1 MADTRRPYAQT
12 LCAGPMR
19 KQNLFKEESKIA
31 NIAYVRVS
39 TVEQNEARQV
49 EALKPHQIDKWFCD
63 KCSGKDTNRPQYK
76 AMLDYIREGDT
87 VFIEDFS
94 RLSRSVSDLLSIIDT
109 MQRKGVQL
117 VSLKERLD
125 TSTPQGRLMV
135 TMIAAI
141 NEFERANILERQRE
155 GIECAKARGVYKGRK
170 RISKPDN
177 WAEVYARWKCRE
189 ISAKEAME
197 ELGLKRNTFY
207 NFVKAER
214 VTSNG

>member
-1 MADTRRPYAQT
+1 M
-12 LCAGPMR
+12 
-19 KQNLFKEESKIA
+19 A

-63 KCSGKDTNRPQYK
+63 KCSGKNTDRPQFR

-87 VFIEDFS
+87 VYIEDFS

-109 MQRKGVQL
+109 MQRKGVHL

-141 NEFERANILERQRE
+141 NEFERANILERQAE
-155 GIECAKARGVYKGRK
+155 GIALAKQRGAYKGRK
-170 RISKPDN
+170 RIEKPAN
-177 WAEVYARWKCRE
+177 WSEVYARWKRRE
-189 ISAKEAME
+189 MTAKEAMK

-207 NFVKAER
+207 KFLREEKC
-214 VTSNG
+214 NG

>member
-1 MADTRRPYAQT
+1 MANV
-12 LCAGPMR
+12 G
-19 KQNLFKEESKIA
+19 
-31 NIAYVRVS
+31 YVRVS
-39 TVEQNEARQV
+39 TVEQNEARQI

-109 MQRKGVQL
+109 MQRKGVHL

-170 RISKPDN
+170 RIQKPDN
-177 WAEVYARWKCRE
+177 WQDVYSRWQRRE
-189 ISAKEAME
+189 ITGTQAMRKA
-197 ELGLKRNTFY
+197 GLKRNTFY
-207 NFVKAER
+207 NFVKQEGAAAGYG
-214 VTSNG
+214 N

>member
-1 MADTRRPYAQT
+1 M
-12 LCAGPMR
+12 
-19 KQNLFKEESKIA
+19 A

-49 EALKPHQIDKWFCD
+49 EALKPHQIDKWFID

-87 VFIEDFS
+87 VYIEDFS

-170 RISKPDN
+170 RIEKPAN
-177 WAEVYARWKCRE
+177 WSEVYARWKCRE
-189 ISAKEAME
+189 ISAKEAMK
-197 ELGLKRNTFY
+197 LTGLKRNTFY
-207 NFVKAER
+207 NFIKAER